1 MTEATLTAQ
10 APYALGH
17 SQDELNRLTSQAR
30 FNGDLAEQVLRLAGL
45 TPGMEVLDIG
55 CGAGDISFLAASL
68 VGPQGRVTGVDKA
81 PEAIARASERA
92 AAARLSNV
100 HFVTADLADYRP
112 QHPFD
117 ALIGSRILMYFTDP
131 AVVLRRLA
139 EFVRPG
145 GVIAFHEYDLEG
157 WKAEPPNSFFELA
170 MERVIQTLARGGGD
184 VRAGLKL
191 GQIFEDAGL
200 PTPQMIQGARVERG
214 ANAEAYNQIEQ
225 VSRSLL
231 PLMERTGVATARDVD
246 IDTLAMRLRASA
258 LANGTTIVAPPL
270 IGAWTRNRAA

>member
-1 MTEATLTAQ
+1 MIPAILTAQ

-17 SQDELNRLTSQAR
+17 SQDELNRLISQAR
-30 FNGDLAEQVLRLAGL
+30 FFGDLTEQVLRLAGL
-45 TPGMEVLDIG
+45 APGMEVLDIG

-92 AAARLSNV
+92 AKLTNV
-100 HFVTADLADYRP
+100 HFVCADLADYRP
-112 QHPFD
+112 QHSFD
-117 ALIGSRILMYFTDP
+117 ALIGSRILMYFADP
-131 AVVLRRLA
+131 AVLLRRLA

-145 GVIAFHEYDLEG
+145 GVIAFHEYDLKG
-157 WKAEPPNSFFELA
+157 WKSEPPSPFFDLAIGRILQTFTRAGAELC
-170 MERVIQTLARGGGD
+170 
-184 VRAGLKL
+184 AGLKL

-214 ANAEAYNQIEQ
+214 AHSEVYSQVEQ

-231 PLMERTGVATARDVD
+231 PLMERTGVATASDVD
-246 IDTLAMRLRASA
+246 VDTLAARLRAEA
-258 LANGTTIVAPPL
+258 LAIGATIVAPPL
-270 IGAWTRNRAA
+270 IGAWTRNVAA